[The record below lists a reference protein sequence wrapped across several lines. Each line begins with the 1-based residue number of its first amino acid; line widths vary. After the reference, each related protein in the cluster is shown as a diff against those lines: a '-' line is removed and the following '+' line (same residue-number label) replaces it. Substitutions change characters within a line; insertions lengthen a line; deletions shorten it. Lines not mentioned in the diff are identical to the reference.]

1 MTTDDALSDDW
12 LKARWSGQRQRQALR
27 GFERLK
33 AILWKRSLGI
43 YEWLILGGN
52 PWFRRLSFHLFYF
65 TFGLD
70 LHARQRVHQAADVF
84 GETPMLTLV
93 HVLQRAEAGAD
104 SKLPEPFIDLG
115 CGRGLS
121 CLCASSLGMQ
131 ALGYE
136 KERAWVEAARRVA
149 KRLELP
155 CSFAAEDFL
164 LADLPSSGTYFV
176 VATAYPEGLRLE
188 LEKRFCALLP
198 ETVFITVDWR
208 LADASF
214 SLLWEGR
221 LPVNWGTA
229 DFTVWRRRDSF

>member
-1 MTTDDALSDDW
+1 MTAGDEQTEDW

-43 YEWLILGGN
+43 YEWLVLGGN
-52 PWFRRLSFHLFYF
+52 PWFRRLSFYIFRF

-70 LHARQRVHQAADVF
+70 FDARQRVRQAADVF

-93 HVLQRAEAGAD
+93 HLLERAEASWGR
-104 SKLPEPFIDLG
+104 KLPEPFIDLG
-115 CGRGLS
+115 SGRGLS

-136 KERAWVEAARRVA
+136 KEPAWAEAARRVA
-149 KRLELP
+149 ERLDLS
-155 CSFAAEDFL
+155 CSFVAEDFL

-176 VATAYPEGLRLE
+176 VATAYPEDLRLE
-188 LEKRFCALLP
+188 LEKRFFALLP
-198 ETVFITVDWR
+198 ETVFITADWR
-208 LADASF
+208 LAEEHF
-214 SLLWEGR
+214 SLLWQGR

-229 DFTVWRRRDSF
+229 DFTIWRRREPY